1 MKSIIAALVLAAV
14 AGSIGYFTAPTH
26 GYVHP
31 GNIDAIMASPEYQQ
45 EFQRRM
51 AQ

>member
-1 MKSIIAALVLAAV
+1 MKRIIAALVLAAV

-26 GYVHP
+26 GYVHS

-45 EFQRRM
+45 ERARRT
-51 AQ
+51 Q

>member
-14 AGSIGYFTAPTH
+14 AGSIGYYTSSTL
-26 GYVHP
+26 GYVNC